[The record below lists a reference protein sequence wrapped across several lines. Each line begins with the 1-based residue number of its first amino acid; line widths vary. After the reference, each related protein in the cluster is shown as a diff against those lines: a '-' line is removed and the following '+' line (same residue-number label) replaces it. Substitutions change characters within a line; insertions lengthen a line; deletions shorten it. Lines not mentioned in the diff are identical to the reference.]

1 MRSLVTYKPN
11 NSAFTKINKF
21 FSKILPKQKNNL
33 NSIYIS
39 IKRNN
44 IIKKYNLILNNQNG
58 IDRFE
63 EAYNLYIEALN
74 DYIMNKIYKKVKLE
88 IANDEEKNILSNYYY
103 ILKLKEEKYE
113 EYSIRKQKYL
123 LMLDY
128 KNTKEEKIFDAY
140 NKVYLNKVKEIYNK
154 LLEIYDKNNETEKIL
169 TTLEEYVEDY
179 SIEEL
184 ILETNLGKKY
194 IKQMVDYNEND
205 IIKKIQK
212 EEILLDISKTCFK
225 DIISEETNNNIY
237 KKIIGDLNNWLNQN
251 LNDKNFKEVYNL
263 LLEIIRKYNSNE
275 CNPTEIE
282 KNYILNDNDKYIELE
297 GYLNKKIIRKYKVLT
312 HNFKGMV
319 KEKEIKRWK
328 EKEHIVKKQII
339 I

>member
-11 NSAFTKINKF
+11 NSAFSKINKF

-44 IIKKYNLILNNQNG
+44 IIKKYNLMLNSQDE
-58 IDRFE
+58 IDKFE

-103 ILKLKEEKYE
+103 ILKLKEDKYE
-113 EYSIRKQKYL
+113 EYSLRKQKYL
-123 LMLDY
+123 LLLDY
-128 KNTKEEKIFDAY
+128 ENTKEEKIFETY
-140 NKVYLNKVKEIYNK
+140 NKVYLYKLKEIYNN
-154 LLEIYDKNNETEKIL
+154 LLEIYDKKNDTENIL
-169 TTLEEYVEDY
+169 KTLEEYVED
-179 SIEEL
+179 SSLDEL
-184 ILETNLGKKY
+184 ILESDLGKKY
-194 IKQMVDYNEND
+194 INQIEDYNENNV
-205 IIKKIQK
+205 IKRIQK
-212 EEILLDISKTCFK
+212 KEILLDISKTCFK

-237 KKIIGDLNNWLNQN
+237 KQIIGDLNNWLNQN
-251 LNDKNFKEVYNL
+251 LNDNNFKEVYNL

-282 KNYILNDNDKYIELE
+282 KKYILSDKYIELE
-297 GYLNKKIIRKYKVLT
+297 GYLNKKVIKKYRILT
-312 HNFKGMV
+312 PNFKGIL
-319 KEKEIKRWK
+319 KEKGIKRWK
-328 EKEHIVKKQII
+328 EKEHK
-339 I
+339 